1 VSGAGVNG
9 PEMISEALIY
19 IADDEPANRLLLER
33 ILARGGYT
41 RVLSFPDGKSLLTA
55 CEEEEPDLVLAD
67 LRMPGVDGFGVLE
80 SLRRESADGYL
91 PVVILTAEPNRDA
104 RKRALSLGAADFLGK
119 PFDFD
124 EVLLR
129 SRNLIET
136 RLLHAALATR
146 IVNLGDEVE
155 ARGREIN
162 SVTSERAA
170 IAASLDR
177 VSAFDTPE
185 SIAAALCADLATAI
199 DVRHVTLLIFEAS
212 DRAVS
217 FVAHNARS
225 SADVG
230 YALPADRSLELWERA
245 SVGAWVE
252 EIVARPERG
261 ADGERLAASGWRS
274 AIYAPVR
281 SGGRLFGIL
290 SAGTP
295 DERPAERLA
304 RDLPSVVDYATL
316 CGALLGRTLAL
327 RQQASDVRHSLET
340 VIAQRAFRTV
350 FQPILEIGSSK
361 VVGHEALTRFDDGVP
376 PDQRFAN
383 ATTVGLGLDLE
394 FATLR
399 VAIEGSR
406 GLPSD
411 TWLSVNVS
419 PTAALA
425 GEPLA
430 RLLRQAH
437 QPVVL
442 ELTEHTAVHDYPA
455 LRQAIVDLG
464 PGIRVAVDDA
474 GAGYASMQHVVEV
487 RPDLVKLDISL
498 VRGIDG
504 DPARQALIA
513 GMRYF
518 AEETRCIMLGEGVE
532 TTAELKT
539 LQRLGVVLG
548 QGYLLGRPGPPSG
561 RIDGAAP
568 RTRRSSSRM
577 EVSPARRR

>member
-1 VSGAGVNG
+1 MNG
-9 PEMISEALIY
+9 PDMISDALIY

-33 ILARGGYT
+33 ILAQGGFT
-41 RVLSFPDGKSLLTA
+41 RVRSFPDGGSLLTA
-55 CEEEEPDLVLAD
+55 CAEAQPDLVLAD
-67 LRMPGVDGFGVLE
+67 LRMPGIDGFGVLE
-80 SLRRESADGYL
+80 SLRGHSDDAYL
-91 PVVILTAEPNRDA
+91 PVVVLTAEPNRDT

-146 IVNLGDEVE
+146 IVTLGDEVE
-155 ARGREIN
+155 ARGRAIN
-162 SVTSERAA
+162 DVTSERAA

-185 SIAAALCADLATAI
+185 TIAAALCADLATAI
-199 DVRHVTLLIFEAS
+199 DARHVTLLIFES
-212 DRAVS
+212 SQRAVS

-225 SADVG
+225 KADIG
-230 YALPADRSLELWERA
+230 YALPLERSLELWQRA
-245 SVGAWVE
+245 TVGAWVE

-261 ADGERLAASGWRS
+261 ADGERLAAAGWRS

-281 SGGRLFGIL
+281 SGGRLVGIL
-290 SAGTP
+290 SAGTA

-316 CGALLGRTLAL
+316 CGGLLGRTLAV
-327 RQQASDVRHSLET
+327 RRQASDVRHSLEV
-340 VIAQRAFRTV
+340 VIADRAFHAV
-350 FQPILEIGSSK
+350 FQPILEIGSAK
-361 VVGHEALTRFDDGVP
+361 LVGHEALTRFDDGVAP
-376 PDQRFAN
+376 GQRFAN
-383 ATTVGLGLDLE
+383 ATAVGLGLELE
-394 FATLR
+394 FATLE
-399 VAIEGSR
+399 VAIEAAL
-406 GLPSD
+406 GLPSG
-411 TWLSVNVS
+411 TWLSLNVS

-430 RLLRQAH
+430 RLLRQARH
-437 QPVVL
+437 PVVL
-442 ELTEHTAVHDYPA
+442 ELTEHTAVDDYPA
-455 LRQAIVDLG
+455 LRRAIAQLG

-498 VRGIDG
+498 VRGLDG
-504 DPARQALIA
+504 DRARQALIA

-518 AEETRCIMLGEGVE
+518 AEETNCVMLGEGIE
-532 TTAELKT
+532 TTAELET

-548 QGYLLGRPGPPSG
+548 QGYLLGRPGAAPD
-561 RIDGAAP
+561 RIDRAARP
-568 RTRRSSSRM
+568 TRRSSSPV
-577 EVSPARRR
+577 EASSARGA

>member
-1 VSGAGVNG
+1 VIG
-9 PEMISEALIY
+9 PEMISGALIY
-19 IADDEPANRLLLER
+19 VADDEPANRLLLER
-33 ILARGGYT
+33 ILAQGGFT
-41 RVLSFPDGKSLLTA
+41 RVRSFPDGKALLTA
-55 CEEEEPDLVLAD
+55 CAAEMPDLVLVD
-67 LRMPGVDGFGVLE
+67 LRMPAVDGFGVLE
-80 SLRRESADGYL
+80 SLRGEGSPDAYL
-91 PVVILTAEPNRDA
+91 PVVVLTAEPSRDSH
-104 RKRALSLGAADFLGK
+104 KRALRLGAADFLGK

-146 IVNLGDEVE
+146 VVTLGDEVE
-155 ARGREIN
+155 ARGRTIN
-162 SVTSERAA
+162 DVTSERAA

-177 VSAFDTPE
+177 VSAFDSPE
-185 SIAAALCADLATAI
+185 AIAEALCADLATAI
-199 DVRHVTLLIFEAS
+199 DARHVTLLIFESA

-225 SADVG
+225 RADVG
-230 YALPADRSLELWERA
+230 YALPLERSRELWQRA
-245 SVGAWVE
+245 TVGPWVE

-281 SGGRLFGIL
+281 SGGGLVGIL
-290 SAGTP
+290 SVGTAA
-295 DERPAERLA
+295 ERPAEQLA

-327 RQQASDVRHSLET
+327 RREASDVRHSLAV
-340 VIAQRAFRTV
+340 VIAERSFSPV
-350 FQPILEIGSSK
+350 FQPILAIGSSR

-376 PDQRFAN
+376 PNQRFAN
-383 ATTVGLGLDLE
+383 ATSVGLGLELE
-394 FATLR
+394 FATLE
-399 VAIEGSR
+399 VAIKAARS
-406 GLPSD
+406 LPSG
-411 TWLSVNVS
+411 TWLSLNVS
-419 PTAALA
+419 PAATLA

-430 RLLRQAH
+430 RLLRRAR

-455 LRQAIVDLG
+455 LRRAIAELG

-487 RPDLVKLDISL
+487 RPDFVKLDISL

-504 DPARQALIA
+504 DRARQALVA

-518 AEETRCIMLGEGVE
+518 AEETNCVTLAEGVE
-532 TTAELKT
+532 TAAELET
-539 LQRLGVVLG
+539 LKRLGIVLG
-548 QGYLLGRPGPPSG
+548 QGYLLGRPAPASSQ
-561 RIDGAAP
+561 IDVTP
-568 RTRRSSSRM
+568 RVRRRSPSR
-577 EVSPARRR
+577 VGASQPTG

>member
-1 VSGAGVNG
+1 MNRS
-9 PEMISEALIY
+9 EMIFGALIY

-33 ILARGGYT
+33 ILAQGGYT
-41 RVLSFPDGKSLLTA
+41 RVSSFPDGKALLSA
-55 CEEEEPDLVLAD
+55 CEQEEPDLVLVD

-80 SLRRESADGYL
+80 SLRGEKADGYL
-91 PVVILTAEPNRDA
+91 PVVVLTAEPSRDT
-104 RKRALSLGAADFLGK
+104 RKRALALGAADFLGK

-146 IVNLGDEVE
+146 IVSLGDEVE
-155 ARGREIN
+155 ARGRAIDD
-162 SVTSERAA
+162 VTSERAA

-185 SIAAALCADLATAI
+185 TIAAALCADLATAI
-199 DVRHVTLLIFEAS
+199 DARHVTLLIFES
-212 DRAVS
+212 SERAVS

-230 YALPADRSLELWERA
+230 YALPLERSRELWERA
-245 SVGAWVE
+245 TVGAWVE
-252 EIVARPERG
+252 EVVARPERG
-261 ADGERLAASGWRS
+261 ADGERLAAAGWRS
-274 AIYAPVR
+274 ALYAPVR
-281 SGGRLFGIL
+281 SGGRLVGIL
-290 SAGTP
+290 SAGTA
-295 DERPAERLA
+295 AERSPEHLA
-304 RDLPSVVDYATL
+304 RNLPSVVDYATL
-316 CGALLGRTLAL
+316 SGALLGRTLAL
-327 RQQASDVRHSLET
+327 RRQASDVRHSLEM
-340 VIAQRAFRTV
+340 VIAERAFRPV
-350 FQPILEIGSSK
+350 FQPILEISSSRL
-361 VVGHEALTRFDDGVP
+361 VGHEALTRFHDGVP

-383 ATTVGLGLDLE
+383 ATAVGLGLELE

-399 VAIEGSR
+399 VAIAAAR
-406 GLPSD
+406 GLPSG
-411 TWLSVNVS
+411 TWLSLNVS
-419 PTAALA
+419 PAAALA

-430 RLLRQAH
+430 RLLREARH
-437 QPVVL
+437 PVVL

-455 LRQAIVDLG
+455 LRQAIAELG

-504 DPARQALIA
+504 DRARQALIA

-518 AEETRCIMLGEGVE
+518 ADETNCLMLGEGVE

-539 LQRLGVVLG
+539 LERLGVVLG
-548 QGYLLGRPGPPSG
+548 QGYLLGRPEPAGG
-561 RIDGAAP
+561 RIDRAARP
-568 RTRRSSSRM
+568 TRRSASPV
-577 EVSPARRR
+577 EASPARGS

>member
-1 VSGAGVNG
+1 MNRAAVNG
-9 PEMISEALIY
+9 PDMTTRALIY

-33 ILARGGYT
+33 ILAQGGFT
-41 RVLSFPDGKSLLTA
+41 RVSSFPDGQSLLTA
-55 CEEEEPDLVLAD
+55 CDQEVPDLVLVD
-67 LRMPGVDGFGVLE
+67 LRMPGVDGLAVLE
-80 SLRRESADGYL
+80 SLRGESAHGYL
-91 PVVILTAEPNRDA
+91 PVVILTAEPSRDT
-104 RKRALSLGAADFLGK
+104 RKRALSLGAADFLAK

-146 IVNLGDEVE
+146 IVSLGDEVE
-155 ARGREIN
+155 ARGRAI
-162 SVTSERAA
+162 SDVASERAA

-177 VSAFDTPE
+177 VSAYDTPE
-185 SIAAALCADLATAI
+185 TIAAGLCADLAAAI
-199 DVRHVTLLIFEAS
+199 EARHVTLLIFES
-212 DRAVS
+212 SERAVS
-217 FVAHNARS
+217 LVAHNARS

-230 YALPADRSLELWERA
+230 YALPLERSLELWQRA
-245 SVGAWVE
+245 SAGAWVE

-281 SGGRLFGIL
+281 SGGRLVGIL
-290 SAGTP
+290 SAGTAA
-295 DERPAERLA
+295 ERSPERLA
-304 RDLPSVVDYATL
+304 RDLPSVVDYATV

-327 RQQASDVRHSLET
+327 RRQASDVRNSLEA
-340 VIAQRAFRTV
+340 VIGERAFRAV
-350 FQPILEIGSSK
+350 FQPILEIGTSK
-361 VVGHEALTRFDDGVP
+361 LVGHEALTRFDDGVA

-383 ATTVGLGLDLE
+383 ATAVGLGLELE
-394 FATLR
+394 FATLQ
-399 VAIEGSR
+399 VAIEASR

-411 TWLSVNVS
+411 TWLSLNVS

-430 RLLRQAH
+430 RLLRQARH
-437 QPVVL
+437 PVVL

-504 DPARQALIA
+504 DRARQALIA

-518 AEETRCIMLGEGVE
+518 AEETHCVMLGEGVE
-532 TTAELKT
+532 TTAELRT

-548 QGYLLGRPGPPSG
+548 QGYLLGRPGPPTH
-561 RIDGAAP
+561 RIDGA
-568 RTRRSSSRM
+568 TRPARSRARSL
-577 EVSPARRR
+577 EVSPARGH